1 MVSLKQLNYAL
12 AVSKTLHF
20 KRAADACFISPS
32 TLSNALTE
40 MEKQLGIQIFE
51 RDTKRVLITELGKQV
66 LEKAQTIM
74 LQVDDIEHLA
84 ETQQAPLSRPM
95 SIGIIPT
102 IAPYLLPI
110 ILPAINRQ
118 YPALQLTIIEG
129 QSEVLAGK
137 VKRGE
142 IDTAI
147 LALPYDLE
155 GLLTFTF
162 WQEDFYWIS
171 HKDHH
176 LAGRDHISAGELD
189 QAELMLLQD
198 GHCLKDQILDT
209 CMIASNS
216 YHSVTASSLE
226 TLIQLVAGKMGTT
239 LVPQMALA
247 TLMAANKS
255 LRSVHLSEP
264 GPHRELTMIMRPT
277 YAGVKN
283 IELLKALFNR
293 QLSTQFG

>member
-1 MVSLKQLNYAL
+1 MISLRQLHYAL

-20 KRAADACFISPS
+20 KRAADACFVSPS

-51 RDTKRVLITELGKQV
+51 RDTKKVLVTELGKQV

-110 ILPAINRQ
+110 ILPAIDRE
-118 YPALQLTIIEG
+118 YPELQLTIIEG
-129 QSEVLAGK
+129 QSEVLAGQ

-189 QAELMLLQD
+189 QAEL
-198 GHCLKDQILDT
+198 
-209 CMIASNS
+209 
-216 YHSVTASSLE
+216 
-226 TLIQLVAGKMGTT
+226 
-239 LVPQMALA
+239 
-247 TLMAANKS
+247 
-255 LRSVHLSEP
+255 
-264 GPHRELTMIMRPT
+264 
-277 YAGVKN
+277 
-283 IELLKALFNR
+283 
-293 QLSTQFG
+293 

>member
-1 MVSLKQLNYAL
+1 MISLKQLHYAL
-12 AVSKTLHF
+12 AVEKTLHF
-20 KRAADACFISPS
+20 KRAADACFVSPS

-40 MEKQLGIQIFE
+40 MEKQLGLQIFE
-51 RDTKRVLITELGKQV
+51 RDNKKVLVTELGRQV
-66 LEKAQTIM
+66 LEKAKTIM
-74 LQVDDIEHLA
+74 LQVDNIQHLA
-84 ETQQAPLSRPM
+84 ETQQAPLSWPM

-102 IAPYLLPI
+102 IAPYLLPVV
-110 ILPAINRQ
+110 LPAINRE
-118 YPALQLTIIEG
+118 YPKLQLTIIEG
-129 QSEVLAGK
+129 QSEVLAGQ

-147 LALPYDLE
+147 LALPYELE

-162 WQEDFYWIS
+162 WQEDFYWIT
-171 HKDHH
+171 HKDHS
-176 LAGRDHISAGELD
+176 LAGRDKISAGELD
-189 QAELMLLQD
+189 KAQLMLLQD

-209 CMIASNS
+209 CMISWSS
-216 YHSVTASSLE
+216 YHSVAASSLE
-226 TLIQLVAGKMGTT
+226 TLIQLVVGKMGTT

-247 TLMAANKS
+247 TLMAVNKS

-277 YAGVKN
+277 YPGVKN

>member
-1 MVSLKQLNYAL
+1 MISLKQLHYAL
-12 AVSKTLHF
+12 AVEKTLHF
-20 KRAADACFISPS
+20 KRAADACFVSPS

-40 MEKQLGIQIFE
+40 MEKQLGLQIFE
-51 RDTKRVLITELGKQV
+51 RDNKKVLVTELGSQV
-66 LEKAQTIM
+66 LEKAQAIM
-74 LQVDDIEHLA
+74 LQIDNIQHLA

-110 ILPAINRQ
+110 VLPAINRE
-118 YPALQLTIIEG
+118 YPELQLTIIEG
-129 QSEVLAGK
+129 QSEMLAGQ

-147 LALPYDLE
+147 LALPYELE

-162 WQEDFYWIS
+162 WQEDFYWIT
-171 HKDHH
+171 HKDHS
-176 LAGRDHISAGELD
+176 LAGRDKISAGELD
-189 QAELMLLQD
+189 QVQLILLQD

-209 CMIASNS
+209 CMISGNS

-247 TLMAANKS
+247 TLMAAHKS
-255 LRSVHLSEP
+255 LCSVHLSER